1 MDQKHVSVSLPL
13 SEHTDANGGSLSSSW
28 WGASVGESSRDPL
41 GSTLTGTE
49 GTLDLGSTLTGTEGT
64 LDLGLSLTGG
74 TGVLDLLGKSEEE
87 AKILGEQTL

>member
-1 MDQKHVSVSLPL
+1 M
-13 SEHTDANGGSLSSSW
+13 
-28 WGASVGESSRDPL
+28 GESSRDP
-41 GSTLTGTE
+41 
-49 GTLDLGSTLTGTEGT
+49 LGSTLTGTEGT